1 MALGIVTKN
10 LGGGDDSW
18 MGSRHGV
25 AQAAT
30 GTLDASAFTVTN
42 NIVKSGYP
50 VAKNATSGLLEPYG
64 TGDTLYGFVIGDYDI
79 SNGDEPVAVLW
90 HGRIITDNLPVEFT
104 APTDPTAFIFD

>member
-1 MALGIVTKN
+1 MALGIVTKHR
-10 LGGGDDSW
+10 GGGDDSW

-30 GTLDASAFTVTN
+30 GTLKASTFTVDN
-42 NIVKSGYP
+42 DIVKSGYP
-50 VAKNATSGLLEPYG
+50 VAKNATSGMLEPYD

-90 HGRIITDNLPVEFT
+90 HGRIITANLPVAFT
-104 APTDPTAFIFD
+104 APTGPTQFIFD